1 MKLSLS
7 QRVISAVLVSAVIGS
22 SAAVI
27 SSFMLLRGFERQAQM
42 DVQKFSTAAQDL
54 MDMQR
59 ERCREA
65 AFQFA
70 SRPDVAEAV
79 KQSDG
84 EALQKIAKTFLASG
98 AVNVLTVAGPDGKV
112 LARGHAD
119 KRGDSVLNQLNVK
132 KALSGEATAGIEEG
146 TVVKFSMRA
155 GQPIRRG
162 DAVIGSVTAGIDLSG
177 DTRFVDRV
185 KEILGVECTLFHGDT
200 RVSTTLV
207 REGKRAVGTRMD
219 NPAVIETVLRQ
230 GKSFQTVNRIL
241 DREYNTSYWPIHDL
255 EGKILGM
262 FFIGKDR
269 DAVVQARQE
278 MILTVAAVVAVVI
291 ALMAIGAFFIARSIA
306 GPIQRVSGGLAE
318 STGRVASVSSQ
329 VSATSKM
336 LSDGASEQAAAI
348 EETSSSLEE
357 MASMTKHNAEN
368 ASQADGLMKQVAQ
381 LVGEANGSMEKLSG
395 SMEEIRKASEE
406 TQKIVKTIDEIAFQ
420 TNLLALNAAVEA
432 ARAGEAGAGFAV
444 VADEVRNLA
453 MRAADSARNTAAL
466 IEGTVSK
473 VKGGAGLMDETRES
487 FSRVVQSAGKVAD
500 LLAEIAA
507 ASREQSQGIDQI
519 NKAVGDMDKVTQQNA
534 AHAEESAAAA
544 VELSSQAGRMQEM
557 VGRLLDLIGGKGSE
571 VKIARE
577 APSASAGHALGTHRE
592 AGESNRPRK
601 TPQVPEMKNASR
613 GAERIIP
620 LEKQEFKDF

>member
-1 MKLSLS
+1 MKVSLS
-7 QRVISAVLVSAVIGS
+7 KRIVSAVVVSVVIGS

-27 SSFMLLRGFERQAQM
+27 SSFMLLRGFERQAQQ
-42 DVQKFSTAAQDL
+42 DVQKFSRAAQEQ
-54 MDMQR
+54 MEAQR

-70 SRPDVAEAV
+70 SRPDVVEAV
-79 KQSDG
+79 KAGDG
-84 EALQKIAKTFLASG
+84 ESLRKIAKAALASG
-98 AVNVLTVAGPDGKV
+98 GIQVLTVAGPDGKV
-112 LARGHAD
+112 LARGHSE
-119 KRGDSVLNQLNVK
+119 KQGDSVLNQLNVK
-132 KALSGEATAGIEEG
+132 KALAGEATAGIEEG

-155 GQPIRRG
+155 GHPVRSAN
-162 DAVIGSVTAGIDLSG
+162 AVIGSVTAGIDLSG

-185 KEILGVECTLFHGDT
+185 KEVLGVECTLFHGDT
-200 RVSTTLV
+200 RVSTTIV

-230 GKSFQTVNRIL
+230 GKTFQDVNRIL
-241 DREYNTSYWPIHDL
+241 EREYNTSYWPIRDL
-255 EGKILGM
+255 EGKIVGM

-269 DAVVQARQE
+269 DTVIQARRD
-278 MILTVAAVVAVVI
+278 MIVTVAALVAAVI
-291 ALMAIGAFFIARSIA
+291 GLMTLAAFFIARSIA
-306 GPIQRVSGGLAE
+306 GPIQRVSGGLAD
-318 STGRVASVSSQ
+318 STGRVASVSAQ
-329 VSATSKM
+329 VSGTSKM

-368 ASQADGLMKQVAQ
+368 AAQADGLMKQVAQ

-395 SMEEIRKASEE
+395 SMEEIQKASEE

-453 MRAADSARNTAAL
+453 MRAAESARNTAAL
-466 IEGTVSK
+466 IEGTVKK
-473 VKGGAGLMDETRES
+473 VKGGAELMTETRES

-507 ASREQSQGIDQI
+507 ASREQSQGVDQI

-534 AHAEESAAAA
+534 AHAEETSAAA
-544 VELSSQAGRMQEM
+544 VELSSQASHMQEM
-557 VGRLLDLIGGKGSE
+557 VGRLLDLIGGNKAAGP
-571 VKIARE
+571 AANAAPE
-577 APSASAGHALGTHRE
+577 AAAEQGKRASGPNTAKAK
-592 AGESNRPRK
+592 AKQAAAVRP
-601 TPQVPEMKNASR
+601 ASR
-613 GAERIIP
+613 AEQRIP
-620 LEKQEFKDF
+620 LEHEEFNDF

>member
-7 QRVISAVLVSAVIGS
+7 KRVISAVMISALIGS
-22 SAAVI
+22 SAAFI
-27 SSFMLLRGFERQAQM
+27 SSFMLLRGFERQAQQ
-42 DVQKFSTAAQDL
+42 DVQKFSHAAQEL
-54 MDMQR
+54 MDVQR
-59 ERCREA
+59 ERCRET

-70 SRPDVAEAV
+70 SRPDVIEAV
-79 KQSDG
+79 KQGDG
-84 EALQKIAKTFLASG
+84 ESLRKIAKAFLASG

-112 LARGHAD
+112 LARGHSD
-119 KRGDSVLNQLNVK
+119 KAGDSVLGQVNVK
-132 KALSGEATAGIEEG
+132 KALSGEASAGIEEG

-155 GQPIRRG
+155 GQPIRSG
-162 DAVIGSVTAGIDLSG
+162 NSVVGSVTAGIDLSG

-185 KEILGVECTLFHGDT
+185 KEVLGVECTLFHGDT
-200 RVSTTLV
+200 RVSTTIA

-230 GKSFQTVNRIL
+230 GKTFQAVNRIL
-241 DREYNTSYWPIHDL
+241 DREYNTTYWPIRDL

-262 FFIGKDR
+262 FFIGKER
-269 DAVVQARQE
+269 DVVVQAREE
-278 MILTVAAVVAVVI
+278 MILTVALVVAGVI
-291 ALMAIGAFFIARSIA
+291 GLMALAAFFIARSIA

-329 VSATSKM
+329 VSGTSKM

-395 SMEEIRKASEE
+395 SMQEIQKASEE

-466 IEGTVSK
+466 IESTVNK
-473 VKGGAGLMDETRES
+473 VKGGAGLMNETRES
-487 FSRVVQSAGKVAD
+487 FARVVQSAGKVAD

-519 NKAVGDMDKVTQQNA
+519 NKAVSDMDKVTQQNA
-534 AHAEESAAAA
+534 AHAEETSAAA
-544 VELSSQAGRMQEM
+544 VELSSQAGQMQEM
-557 VGRLLDLIGGKGSE
+557 VGRLLSLIGG
-571 VKIARE
+571 RE
-577 APSASAGHALGTHRE
+577 
-592 AGESNRPRK
+592 
-601 TPQVPEMKNASR
+601 
-613 GAERIIP
+613 GAEKAGATAADAARAAAPRASKAAVKPEPAAARVKTAAAKSSGLKAEQLIP
-620 LEKQEFKDF
+620 LDNEEFKDF

>member
-7 QRVISAVLVSAVIGS
+7 QRVIAAVLVSALIGS

-79 KQSDG
+79 KQGDG
-84 EALQKIAKTFLASG
+84 EALQKIAKAFLASG

-132 KALSGEATAGIEEG
+132 KALSGEAAAGIEEG

-155 GQPIRRG
+155 GQPIRNG
-162 DAVIGSVTAGIDLSG
+162 ESVVGSVTTGIDLSG

-185 KEILGVECTLFHGDT
+185 KEVLGVECTLFHGDT

-230 GKSFQTVNRIL
+230 GKSYQTTNRIL
-241 DREYNTSYWPIHDL
+241 DREYNTSYWPIRDL

-269 DAVVQARQE
+269 DAVVQAQQE
-278 MILTVAAVVAVVI
+278 MILTVAAVVAGVI

-306 GPIQRVSGGLAE
+306 GPIQRVSGGLSE
-318 STGRVASVSSQ
+318 STGRVTSVSAQ
-329 VSATSKM
+329 VSATSQM

-473 VKGGAGLMDETRES
+473 VKGGAGLMKETRES
-487 FSRVVQSAGKVAD
+487 FARVVQSAGKVAD

-519 NKAVGDMDKVTQQNA
+519 NKAVGEMDKVTQQNA

-557 VGRLLDLIGGKGSE
+557 VGRLLNLIGGKGGE
-571 VKIARE
+571 LKGE
-577 APSASAGHALGTHRE
+577 NETPSASAGPAPGKLPAAVNPTPPG
-592 AGESNRPRK
+592 K
-601 TPQVPEMKNASR
+601 TPQAVAAKTAPR
-613 GAERIIP
+613 RAERILP
-620 LEKQEFKDF
+620 LANEEFKDF